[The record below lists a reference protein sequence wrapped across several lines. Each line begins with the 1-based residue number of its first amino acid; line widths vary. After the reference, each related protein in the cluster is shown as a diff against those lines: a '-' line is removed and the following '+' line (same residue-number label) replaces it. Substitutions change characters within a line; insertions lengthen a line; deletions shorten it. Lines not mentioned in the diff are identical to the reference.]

1 MLSTIDIILF
11 FNYNNNMKKIIVSKK
26 YDNKKLNSFILDS
39 FPNLSPNTLYKALR
53 RKDIRIN
60 NDKVSNNQT
69 INYGDEITI
78 YISDELLFNKK
89 SILIN
94 KIYEDNNILIIDKPE
109 GIQVIDKD
117 IKVQTVTTI
126 LKNKYDYIK
135 PCHRIDR
142 NTKGLVLFAKNE
154 VAYNILLNKFKNKE
168 IEKHYLAIIYGIPKK
183 EHDILEAY
191 LFKDSKKS
199 MVYISNEFKK
209 GYQKIVTE
217 YRIIKKDLKNNIT
230 YLDINLHTGKTH
242 QIRAHLSYIGYPIIG
257 DGKYGKNDINKKFE
271 KRTQELYSY
280 SLKFNF
286 KSDSSILNYLNSK
299 TIYLKL
305 SII

>member
-1 MLSTIDIILF
+1 
-11 FNYNNNMKKIIVSKK
+11 MKKIIVSKK

-117 IKVQTVTTI
+117 IKIQTITTI
-126 LKNKYDYIK
+126 LKSKYEYIK

-168 IEKHYLAIIYGIPKK
+168 IEKHYLAII
-183 EHDILEAY
+183 
-191 LFKDSKKS
+191 
-199 MVYISNEFKK
+199 
-209 GYQKIVTE
+209 
-217 YRIIKKDLKNNIT
+217 
-230 YLDINLHTGKTH
+230 
-242 QIRAHLSYIGYPIIG
+242 
-257 DGKYGKNDINKKFE
+257 
-271 KRTQELYSY
+271 
-280 SLKFNF
+280 
-286 KSDSSILNYLNSK
+286 
-299 TIYLKL
+299 
-305 SII
+305 